1 MCLPLRYTLQQ
12 APFLVHSVL
21 GLVSNRTGYEILDCL
36 TVETIG
42 TLDFFCK
49 ADLECRAEF
58 SKHLIPFKI
67 QQSEVRRNNFVLQSL
82 WLLKKSLYSF
92 DKACC
97 IWFLLRFDTQY
108 LFKELEIGDGMYW
121 VVSGALDV
129 LDHKG
134 QVTSVLMHNAL
145 IGAFLPSLGTWK
157 QQKNKY
163 MIIIR
168 LISSIL
174 VFLRRNECGEHW
186 NPISTFF
193 CKSQMRINSSLFE
206 QETLPWSFT
215 GFNLQASLPFQDLF
229 SS

>member
-82 WLLKKSLYSF
+82 WLLKKSLYSLN
-92 DKACC
+92 
-97 IWFLLRFDTQY
+97 FLWQ
-108 LFKELEIGDGMYW
+108 
-121 VVSGALDV
+121 
-129 LDHKG
+129 
-134 QVTSVLMHNAL
+134 
-145 IGAFLPSLGTWK
+145 SLL
-157 QQKNKY
+157 Y
-163 MIIIR
+163 
-168 LISSIL
+168 LISFEVWYAVPLQRAWNWGWHVLGCIGSSRCPWPQRTSYFSFDAQCSDWC
-174 VFLRRNECGEHW
+174 VFTFVMHLKTAKEQIYANNKTNIV
-186 NPISTFF
+186 NPRF
-193 CKSQMRINSSLFE
+193 SQEKWMWW
-206 QETLPWSFT
+206 TLESHF
-215 GFNLQASLPFQDLF
+215 DLF
-229 SS
+229 L